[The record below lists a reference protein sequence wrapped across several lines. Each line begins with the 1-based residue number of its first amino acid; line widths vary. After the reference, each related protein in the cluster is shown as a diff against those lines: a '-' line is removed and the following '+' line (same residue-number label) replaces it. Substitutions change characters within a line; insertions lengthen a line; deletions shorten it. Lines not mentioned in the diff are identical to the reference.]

1 MNSVFFLQY
10 DSADDRF
17 AFSNANARAVGNS
30 GANGGS
36 PATGTWYH
44 IVGVRD
50 ATANT
55 MSIYVNGTLAGT
67 TTVAPADMATGSLTI
82 GRAKFNAQQV
92 DFWPGSL
99 DNVQIFP
106 TALTASQVSA
116 LG

>member
-1 MNSVFFLQY
+1 
-10 DSADDRF
+10 
-17 AFSNANARAVGNS
+17 
-30 GANGGS
+30 
-36 PATGTWYH
+36 
-44 IVGVRD
+44 
-50 ATANT
+50 

-67 TTVAPADMATGSLTI
+67 TTVSPADMATGSLTI